1 MNRMDSLKDKTK
13 KHLVIY
19 TMAGDPEMKATET
32 AIYSLAD
39 AGVSL
44 IEIGIP
50 FSDPVADGPTIQR
63 AGEIAIGGGTTI
75 ANTMELVKKVR
86 KTVETPMVFMLYYNL
101 ILSYGTEKF
110 IDDAIKCGIDGAII
124 PDLPFDEEEGFY
136 EYAKKSGFYII
147 YLVSPTNT
155 PSRMKKIV
163 EKSSGFVYYILQ
175 KGVTGA
181 RKKSSGELK
190 ELRVIKKIAKKPVFA
205 GFGISTP
212 EQASVVANYA
222 DGVIIGSSFVSLV
235 EKCGSDMAK
244 LKVETGK
251 FVKSFLKRL

>member
-1 MNRMDSLKDKTK
+1 M
-13 KHLVIY
+13 
-19 TMAGDPEMKATET
+19 
-32 AIYSLAD
+32 
-39 AGVSL
+39 
-44 IEIGIP
+44 
-50 FSDPVADGPTIQR
+50 
-63 AGEIAIGGGTTI
+63 
-75 ANTMELVKKVR
+75 
-86 KTVETPMVFMLYYNL
+86 
-101 ILSYGTEKF
+101 
-110 IDDAIKCGIDGAII
+110 
-124 PDLPFDEEEGFY
+124 
-136 EYAKKSGFYII
+136 
-147 YLVSPTNT
+147 
-155 PSRMKKIV
+155 
-163 EKSSGFVYYILQ
+163 YYILQ

>member
-1 MNRMDSLKDKTK
+1 
-13 KHLVIY
+13 
-19 TMAGDPEMKATET
+19 
-32 AIYSLAD
+32 
-39 AGVSL
+39 
-44 IEIGIP
+44 
-50 FSDPVADGPTIQR
+50 
-63 AGEIAIGGGTTI
+63 
-75 ANTMELVKKVR
+75 MELVKKVR

-136 EYAKKSGFYII
+136 EYAKKFGFYII